1 MWRRNAV
8 SNSHQ
13 TQRLQKL
20 RLIRDAA
27 GTHGTPRKTETKSR
41 NCRRRKRK
49 SPKRILEMVAK
60 QEKVTAQRR
69 KNSILPSAISA
80 KRKNILQLKTGIITF

>member
-1 MWRRNAV
+1 
-8 SNSHQ
+8 
-13 TQRLQKL
+13 
-20 RLIRDAA
+20 
-27 GTHGTPRKTETKSR
+27 
-41 NCRRRKRK
+41 
-49 SPKRILEMVAK
+49 MVAK

>member
-8 SNSHQ
+8 PNSHQ

-20 RLIRDAA
+20 WLIRDAA
-27 GTHGTPRKTETKSR
+27 GTHGAARKTETKSR
-41 NCRRRKRK
+41 NCRERKRK
-49 SPKRILEMVAK
+49 SAKRILEMVAK

-69 KNSILPSAISA
+69 KNNLSS
-80 KRKNILQLKTGIITF
+80 